1 MKTTVRFGLFAALL
15 VGGIGVS
22 FAQKSAGSAD
32 EQAIRKLDKEWS
44 AAAQSKDASKTTSY
58 YAEDASAFPY
68 NAPIATGK
76 EHIQEMWTTLMA
88 LPGFSLTFTPT
99 KIGVAKSGD
108 LAYDVGTFELK
119 FNDASGNPT
128 ATIGKYVV
136 VWKKQADKQWKVAAD
151 IFNTDK

>member
-1 MKTTVRFGLFAALL
+1 MNSRMKFGLLALL
-15 VGGIGVS
+15 VLAGMGVS

-44 AAAQSKDASKTTSY
+44 AATQSKDAGRILSY
-58 YAEDASAFPY
+58 YAEDASAFPF

-76 EHIQEMWTTLMA
+76 EQIQKLWAGLMSM
-88 LPGFSLTFTPT
+88 PGFSLSFAPT
-99 KIGVAKSGD
+99 KIEVAKSGD

-119 FNDASGNPT
+119 FNDANGNLT
-128 ATIGKYVV
+128 TEIGKYVV
-136 VWKKQADKQWKVAAD
+136 VWKKQPDKQWKVVAD

>member
-1 MKTTVRFGLFAALL
+1 MRTRTKLGVLGIVLL
-15 VGGIGVS
+15 AGIGAS
-22 FAQKSAGSAD
+22 FAQKSNGSAD

-44 AAAQSKDASKTTSY
+44 AAAQSKDVSKTVSY
-58 YAEDASAFPY
+58 YAEDASAFPF

-76 EHIQEMWTTLMA
+76 EQIQKVWTGLMA
-88 LPGFSLTFTPT
+88 MPGFSLSFAPT
-99 KIGVAKSGD
+99 KIEAAKSGD

-128 ATIGKYVV
+128 TEVGKYVV
-136 VWKKQADKQWKVAAD
+136 VWKKQPDKRWKVAAD